1 MSFSDTPDITLYT
14 WLTPNGIKVSIALE
28 ELSLPYQ
35 TIAVD
40 ISTNAQKE
48 PWYVAIN
55 PNGRIPA
62 LMDKGQRIFESGA
75 ILQFLVDKYDNNRD
89 ISYEPGSPE
98 YYEQQSWLMF
108 QMGGLGPMQGQAN
121 HFRLMAGEYSAYGIN
136 RYMNETKRLYGV
148 LNDRLKVSSFLAG
161 SQYTIADIANFGWVR
176 YGYIAL
182 EINLAQYP
190 ALRLWHDRILQRDA
204 VQRGI
209 KVPTEKT
216 EKEIA
221 ERYRAM
227 RQKMDA
233 MRPGL

>member
-1 MSFSDTPDITLYT
+1 
-14 WLTPNGIKVSIALE
+14 
-28 ELSLPYQ
+28 
-35 TIAVD
+35 
-40 ISTNAQKE
+40 
-48 PWYVAIN
+48 
-55 PNGRIPA
+55 
-62 LMDKGQRIFESGA
+62 
-75 ILQFLVDKYDNNRD
+75 
-89 ISYEPGSPE
+89 
-98 YYEQQSWLMF
+98 
-108 QMGGLGPMQGQAN
+108 
-121 HFRLMAGEYSAYGIN
+121 MAGEYSAYGIN

-182 EINLAQYP
+182 KIDLAQYP

-216 EKEIA
+216 EEEIA

>member
-1 MSFSDTPDITLYT
+1 MSSSDTPDITLYT

-108 QMGGLGPMQGQAN
+108 QMGGLGPMQGMYEQENASYPCL
-121 HFRLMAGEYSAYGIN
+121 HIGRSSKSFPSHGR
-136 RYMNETKRLYGV
+136 GV
-148 LNDRLKVSSFLAG
+148 LC
-161 SQYTIADIANFGWVR
+161 
-176 YGYIAL
+176 
-182 EINLAQYP
+182 
-190 ALRLWHDRILQRDA
+190 LWYQS
-204 VQRGI
+204 VY
-209 KVPTEKT
+209 
-216 EKEIA
+216 
-221 ERYRAM
+221 ERN
-227 RQKMDA
+227 
-233 MRPGL
+233 